1 MIREAKR
8 FNVALTRARQGLI
21 VIGNAPLLADA
32 DGNWATFLAFCYRHG
47 LWEEEEHK
55 KGEEGEEGR
64 RGGKWRPK
72 DDGGVPSY
80 VSKLESAMVYA
91 EDKVE
96 EDGDGQGSVEGK
108 MRGLRFS
115 EMDDDMGMYASAL
128 AAEAALR
135 ED

>member
-1 MIREAKR
+1 MIRESKR

-32 DGNWATFLAFCYRHG
+32 DENWATFVAFCYRHG
-47 LWEEEEHK
+47 LWEDEREGGRQER
-55 KGEEGEEGR
+55 EGE
-64 RGGKWRPK
+64 GGGTRWKPK
-72 DDGGVPSY
+72 DDDGVPAY

-91 EDKVE
+91 EDRV
-96 EDGDGQGSVEGK
+96 DGDDGRGVPK
-108 MRGLRFS
+108 GLRFS